1 VADPRT
7 LLHGETHCIGWQHLC
22 GARLCPRTAGGFCT
36 APTFVAAGLQF
47 FNSVMAHCEQHIW
60 RMRRICLNVS
70 WKLLQWGLE
79 KSELKLSGDI
89 WHLGMNLKRSTI
101 SE

>member
-1 VADPRT
+1 
-7 LLHGETHCIGWQHLC
+7 
-22 GARLCPRTAGGFCT
+22 
-36 APTFVAAGLQF
+36 
-47 FNSVMAHCEQHIW
+47 MAHCEQHIW

-89 WHLGMNLKRSTI
+89 CHLGMNIERSTI